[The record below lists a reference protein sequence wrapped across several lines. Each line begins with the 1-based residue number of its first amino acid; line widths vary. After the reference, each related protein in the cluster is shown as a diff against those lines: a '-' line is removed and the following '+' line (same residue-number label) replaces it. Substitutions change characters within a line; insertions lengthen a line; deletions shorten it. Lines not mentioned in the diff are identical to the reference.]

1 MKSDMTHNRLVRF
14 LLAYSDADLGISAI
28 ILLATTI
35 GMTVAFIVFAAEQTR
50 LLQLEFINVGFH
62 NPKFFEDVRGIAGLD
77 TALSYSR
84 PTSNYVTYELMRQN
98 IFPIGAIMVL
108 VYVLINAWGEAS
120 GILSGGTTKPM
131 FLKFLGMTVLV
142 LIFVPVWDIAAV
154 EVEKFSV
161 SMLNP
166 MYDMHADDLCV
177 SNPDKVLLL
186 VASQNQ
192 EIYQRLETATLG
204 LNDKGACHPQLR
216 IAYVYQK
223 AFSGATNTLDDDIIG
238 YERILANFSNLGE
251 IIGST
256 IFLGMTKT
264 MLLFSL
270 TLMGLIVMTIR
281 ELFLAL
287 LISLLPMF
295 LLLAFVPK
303 TGAIFTK
310 MLETIIPLM
319 LIPII
324 TAAVFLTGA
333 GILLD
338 MEDGFAEGR
347 ADGTERFTFWIASVS
362 LLILATGIPLLMAPV
377 LSGVAGQASAMVSTA
392 VISGVMGA
400 MNVIKGG
407 TAGTVAGIKGVQDSK
422 SGFASKA
429 GLAGIFGG
437 MSHGIGMGAASA
449 VMSDASIGMS
459 QMVPGAGSV
468 GSPFAKQSGQMLGY
482 AGSGSAGG
490 YDPQMAA
497 TQRGNASQAASQ
509 RRSVKPVILPAP
521 KFTHGVGHGP
531 AVPAS
536 SSFSSVTGQPY
547 SGAGRDDSEYALSS
561 RRSIDD
567 SGSSAGGA
575 PEDIPENDSQS
586 TGRGYEP
593 FAYLGEQSSDVN
605 RSAAAAA
612 SSSSPSAPTPIQ
624 GVTGDPFDTDVDMLS
639 RRNHIPTIPDNK
651 GGDTSH
657 IFRQIDLTQD
667 GPKNINTEFNR
678 VRKN

>member
-1 MKSDMTHNRLVRF
+1 MRF
-14 LLAYSDADLGISAI
+14 LLSYSDADLGISAI

-77 TALSYSR
+77 AALSYSR

-98 IFPIGAIMVL
+98 IFPIGAILVL

-131 FLKFLGMTVLV
+131 FLKFLGMSVLV
-142 LIFVPVWDIAAV
+142 LVFVPVWDIAAV

-161 SMLNP
+161 SLLNP
-166 MYDMHADDLCV
+166 MYDMSADDLCV
-177 SNPDKVLLL
+177 SNPDKTLLL
-186 VASQNQ
+186 VAVQNQ

-270 TLMGLIVMTIR
+270 TLTGLIVMTIR

-303 TGAIFTK
+303 AGAIFTK

-338 MEDGFAEGR
+338 MEDEFAEGR
-347 ADGTERFTFWIASVS
+347 SDGTERFTFWIASVS
-362 LLILATGIPLLMAPV
+362 LLILATGVPLLMAPI
-377 LSGVAGQASAMVSTA
+377 LSGVAGQASTMVSTA

-407 TAGTVAGIKGVQDSK
+407 TSGTVAGIRGVQDSK
-422 SGFASKA
+422 AGFASKA
-429 GLAGIFGG
+429 GLTGILGG
-437 MSHGIGMGAASA
+437 MSHGIGMGTASA
-449 VMSDASIGMS
+449 VMTDASVGMS

-497 TQRGNASQAASQ
+497 TQRGNASQITQQ
-509 RRSVKPVILPAP
+509 RRSVKPIVPLAP
-521 KFTHGVGHGP
+521 EFTRGVGDGP
-531 AVPAS
+531 ATPAS
-536 SSFSSVTGQPY
+536 PSFSSVTGQPY
-547 SGAGRDDSEYALSS
+547 SGTGRRGGSEST
-561 RRSIDD
+561 
-567 SGSSAGGA
+567 GSSNRRIDEDYSNVSGA
-575 PEDIPENDSQS
+575 PVDLLEDGNPS
-586 TGRGYEP
+586 TGNRYEP
-593 FAYLGEQSSDVN
+593 SAYLGEQSG
-605 RSAAAAA
+605 SAKK
-612 SSSSPSAPTPIQ
+612 SSSSSSSSTSTPVQ
-624 GVTGDPFDTDVDMLS
+624 GVTGDPFDTDIDMLS
-639 RRNHIPTIPDNK
+639 RRNHTPTIPDNK
-651 GGDTSH
+651 GGDASH
-657 IFRQIDLTQD
+657 LFRQIDLTQD

-678 VRKN
+678 VRKT

>member
-1 MKSDMTHNRLVRF
+1 MKNSIVQHRLIRF
-14 LLAYSDADLGISAI
+14 LLGYSEADLGISAI

-77 TALSYSR
+77 TALSYSK

-98 IFPIGAIMVL
+98 IFPVGAIMVL
-108 VYVLINAWGEAS
+108 VYVLVNAWGEAA
-120 GILSGGTTKPM
+120 GILSHGTTKPM
-131 FLKFLGMTVLV
+131 FLKFLGMSVLV
-142 LIFVPVWDIAAV
+142 LVFVPVWDVAAV

-161 SMLNP
+161 SLLNP
-166 MYDMHADDLCV
+166 MYDIHADDLCV
-177 SNPDKVLLL
+177 SNPDRTLLL
-186 VASQNQ
+186 VAAQNQ
-192 EIYQRLETATLG
+192 EIYKRLEASTLG
-204 LNDKGACHPQLR
+204 LNDKGVCHPQLR

-223 AFSGATNTLDDDIIG
+223 AFSGATNTLDEDVIG
-238 YERILANFSNLGE
+238 YQRILANFANLGE

-295 LLLAFVPK
+295 VLLAFVPK
-303 TGAIFTK
+303 AGTIFTK

-338 MEDGFAEGR
+338 MEDEFAEGR
-347 ADGTERFTFWIASVS
+347 SDGTERFTFWIASVS
-362 LLILATGIPLLMAPV
+362 LLILATGIPLLMAPI
-377 LSGVAGQASAMVSTA
+377 LSGIAGQASSMVSTA

-407 TAGTVAGIKGVQDSK
+407 TTGTVAGIKGVQDSK
-422 SGFASKA
+422 AGFASRA

-437 MSHGIGMGAASA
+437 MGHGIGMGAASA

-490 YDPQMAA
+490 YDPRKAA
-497 TQRGNASQAASQ
+497 TKRGNVSVASDADSGTATSHLAQHP
-509 RRSVKPVILPAP
+509 VKPIIQSPSKFTLGIGSGPATPAP
-521 KFTHGVGHGP
+521 SGL
-531 AVPAS
+531 S
-536 SSFSSVTGQPY
+536 SITGQPY
-547 SGAGRDDSEYALSS
+547 SDGDRIDSDSS
-561 RRSIDD
+561 S
-567 SGSSAGGA
+567 SYSSPSSA
-575 PEDIPENDSQS
+575 
-586 TGRGYEP
+586 TTTTTT
-593 FAYLGEQSSDVN
+593 
-605 RSAAAAA
+605 AAA
-612 SSSSPSAPTPIQ
+612 SVQ
-624 GVTGDPFDTDVDMLS
+624 GVTGDPFDSDIDMLS
-639 RRNHIPTIPDNK
+639 RRNHAPTIPDNK
-651 GGDTSH
+651 GGHTH
-657 IFRQIDLTQD
+657 HLFRQIDLTQD

-678 VRKN
+678 VRKA